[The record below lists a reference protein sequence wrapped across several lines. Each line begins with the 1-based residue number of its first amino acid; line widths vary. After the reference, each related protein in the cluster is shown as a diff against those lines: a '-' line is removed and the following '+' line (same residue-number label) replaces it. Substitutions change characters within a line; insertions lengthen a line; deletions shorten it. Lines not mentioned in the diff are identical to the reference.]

1 MASGSGAAQIP
12 VSRPEDL
19 KASPGH
25 VPIEVRHRAARRL
38 PGLALGQGF
47 GDHPHAEFVVL
58 QPCLEI
64 RHQRVQQVVF
74 RLVGMTEVGAPR
86 HVAHDV
92 DTGLP
97 KRAGHDD
104 SSSGLANPA
113 RPRRHGYTDYDNS
126 RATRCNDERPCRNVG
141 ERASGAQHEPM
152 GVIEPESADVLARR
166 SDEHGA
172 EGARE
177 VRAAHRGHG
186 GEHRA
191 CCSRRSGGRG
201 RRRPDGAF
209 LYGRPPMGRT
219 LVWQEDCS

>member
-47 GDHPHAEFVVL
+47 GDPPHAEFVVL
-58 QPCLEI
+58 QPCVEI

-113 RPRRHGYTDYDNS
+113 RPRRQAIPTTITPAQPDATMKGLVEMSVSEHPEPNMS
-126 RATRCNDERPCRNVG
+126 RWA
-141 ERASGAQHEPM
+141 
-152 GVIEPESADVLARR
+152 
-166 SDEHGA
+166 
-172 EGARE
+172 
-177 VRAAHRGHG
+177 
-186 GEHRA
+186 
-191 CCSRRSGGRG
+191 
-201 RRRPDGAF
+201 
-209 LYGRPPMGRT
+209 
-219 LVWQEDCS
+219 